1 MAQEEYEV
9 IPHKLL
15 HDLTYDVEAL
25 KKKLSAPDA
34 KINELILEIESMKDA
49 IHELNTI
56 FAKALN
62 ESKSD
67 SPSKL
72 LTDLTQKVDIV
83 ITQNET
89 IAKGMLAISDK
100 VDEWM
105 QKQSE
110 TPRFAPPYPASIP
123 SVSHAMGSPAPPPS
137 TPARMAPV
145 PSSFPP
151 PPPNI
156 KKKGLF

>member
-15 HDLTYDVEAL
+15 HDLSYDVEAL

-34 KINELILEIESMKDA
+34 KINELILEIESMKDV

-56 FAKALN
+56 FAKALG

-72 LTDLTQKVDIV
+72 LTDLTQKVDMV

-105 QKQSE
+105 QKQAGF
-110 TPRFAPPYPASIP
+110 PRPAQQHPASVP
-123 SVSHAMGSPAPPPS
+123 PVSHNMGAPNPLAA
-137 TPARMAPV
+137 TPARMAPP